1 MQSISSDNKF
11 NDAINGMKP
20 EKRVAESKGDTP
32 PYEFMLSTDR
42 KKAEFVKKF
51 LGQ

>member
-1 MQSISSDNKF
+1 
-11 NDAINGMKP
+11 MKP